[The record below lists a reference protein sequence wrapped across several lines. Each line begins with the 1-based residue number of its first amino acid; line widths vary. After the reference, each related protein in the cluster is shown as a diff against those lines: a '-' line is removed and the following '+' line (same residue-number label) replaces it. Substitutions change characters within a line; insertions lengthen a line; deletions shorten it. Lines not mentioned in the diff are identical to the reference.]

1 MRHRLLRILL
11 QRARIGFVL
20 AASLVAALVPAFA
33 QGPESTEPF
42 FSVSS
47 QQTYSPSQNPKI
59 WIQFRQV
66 DRLDFRIYP
75 VKDPVAFFAKLRDA
89 HSFGSSDFMG

>member
-1 MRHRLLRILL
+1 MKRRPISRFERPALITAMLL
-11 QRARIGFVL
+11 
-20 AASLVAALVPAFA
+20 ASVIAALAPALA
-33 QGPESTEPF
+33 QEPESTEPF

-47 QQTYSPSQNPKI
+47 QQTYSPLQNPKI

-66 DRLDFRIYP
+66 DRLYFRIYR

-89 HSFGSSDFMG
+89 HSFGS